1 MWAKAQKSADRMK
14 TLSAKAAYSKAA
26 NQKLAE
32 TKRKLD
38 GVNAKIGSAV
48 SMGQIDAT
56 EQLKRAQH
64 AVDLILLSAE
74 QRIEELRKSGEH
86 EWTACADDVDSAWE
100 DLSQSV
106 KRLVARFSD
115 MAK

>member
-1 MWAKAQKSADRMK
+1 MRAQPEKNADRMK

-26 NQKLAE
+26 NRKLAE

-38 GVNAKIGSAV
+38 GVNAKIRNAV
-48 SMGQIDAT
+48 SIGQIDAT
-56 EQLKRAQH
+56 EHLKRAQH
-64 AVDLILLSAE
+64 AVNLNLLSAE
-74 QRIEELRKSGEH
+74 RRIEELRKSGENA
-86 EWTACADDVDSAWE
+86 WTTCADDVDSAWE

-106 KRLVARFSD
+106 KKLVARFSD

>member
-1 MWAKAQKSADRMK
+1 MK

-26 NQKLAE
+26 GRKLAE

-38 GVNAKIGSAV
+38 GVNAKIKNALSIGH
-48 SMGQIDAT
+48 IDAS

-64 AVDLILLSAE
+64 AVELNLLSAE
-74 QRIEELRKSGEH
+74 QRIGELRKSDEH

-106 KRLVARFSD
+106 KKLVARFSD

>member
-1 MWAKAQKSADRMK
+1 MWAQPEKSADRMK

-26 NQKLAE
+26 NRKLAE

-38 GVNAKIGSAV
+38 GVNAKIRNAIST
-48 SMGQIDAT
+48 GQIDAT
-56 EQLKRAQH
+56 ETLEHAQQ
-64 AVDLILLSAE
+64 AVATNLASAE
-74 QRIEELRKSGEH
+74 QRIVELRKSGEH
-86 EWTACADDVDSAWE
+86 AWEARADDVETAWE

-106 KRLVARFSD
+106 KKLVARFSD